1 MELVCQFGYGL
12 TFFQRQRHSGLPPIW
27 TANGMSRC
35 VNNMVPLRRATE
47 SRTKEDPIQHDLL
60 VGQVVLAQPQP
71 FNGTFA
77 RHSRADSRAL
87 TKAGAW
93 LKLN

>member
-1 MELVCQFGYGL
+1 MPDPKQGD
-12 TFFQRQRHSGLPPIW
+12 
-27 TANGMSRC
+27 
-35 VNNMVPLRRATE
+35 RRGDQQ
-47 SRTKEDPIQHDLL
+47 EDPIQHDLL
-60 VGQVVLAQPQP
+60 VGQVAVAQPQP